1 MYLSTSKPV
10 SQLNPVYPS
19 KHWHS
24 YLLTPPSEQF
34 PWKQGEFLQ
43 SSISVTKFF
52 ILIPSITM
60 LLLFIHLLLVMF
72 YSCKCANY
80 WVYWEKRSLRSQ
92 MFWIV
97 GTFHVNNALFENTN
111 NSFIFK
117 KKSQMFYV
125 REISHEMW
133 ISKIKEKWTQNNFRE
148 SSDLDLRV

>member
-111 NSFIFK
+111 NSFVFK
-117 KKSQMFYV
+117 KKAKCF
-125 REISHEMW
+125 MW
-133 ISKIKEKWTQNNFRE
+133 EKFHMKCEFQK
-148 SSDLDLRV
+148 